1 MAWQALKDVWAPPNA
16 PCSQLW
22 GLGLDKDIRT
32 SQFNSQLRTDLVAEH
47 RVVIRIAGEEK
58 QRRGL
63 PAYGSVQREAARD
76 RQHDVRKKHRKEEPT
91 HSVPEHGARPLGGED
106 GEKQERGSPEG
117 LK

>member
-63 PAYGSVQREAARD
+63 LAYGSVQRG
-76 RQHDVRKKHRKEEPT
+76 RQPETGSTMSVRSTGRRSPHTTFQSTEPG
-91 HSVPEHGARPLGGED
+91 P
-106 GEKQERGSPEG
+106 
-117 LK
+117 